1 MSLSSPNRSIG
12 SPVPTLAALE
22 ESVPQVEVRVVVPD
36 ATSVTSL
43 AEQLSIAL
51 GSDRISVRPD
61 RPEVDVRVEEK
72 SDWRVLR
79 VLSTVER
86 WRDRAG
92 VASVEMWLGER
103 SCILGRPDL
112 VETWR

>member
-1 MSLSSPNRSIG
+1 M
-12 SPVPTLAALE
+12 E
-22 ESVPQVEVRVVVPD
+22 MRVVVPD

-43 AEQLSIAL
+43 AEQLGVAL
-51 GSDRISVRPD
+51 GSDRISIQRD
-61 RPEVDVRVEEK
+61 RPEVGVRIEQG

-92 VASVEMWLGER
+92 VESVEMWLGER
-103 SCILGRPDL
+103 SCILGRRVL
-112 VETWR
+112 VET

>member
-1 MSLSSPNRSIG
+1 M
-12 SPVPTLAALE
+12 
-22 ESVPQVEVRVVVPD
+22 EVRVVVPD

-43 AEQLSIAL
+43 AEQLSVAV
-51 GSDRISVRPD
+51 GSDRISIPAD
-61 RPEVDVRVEEK
+61 RPEVDVRVEQG

-92 VASVEMWLGER
+92 VESVEMWLGER
-103 SCILGRPDL
+103 SCVLGHRSL
-112 VETWR
+112 AETWH